1 MLMWC
6 LHPHSLPDPRGVR
19 TFRLRALGWDLPDTQ
34 LIWDA
39 NVGIDRYT
47 RQTQAHF
54 TAQAPAVKVHKDHV
68 IEIQTATKIMEAAFP
83 DATANGGGG
92 SGAVDP
98 RVVTVRDRVVYDHLN
113 GTVGGKRVRR
123 SSQHSPVLLARL
135 ANLNNTE
142 ALLNMNWKGVAVSRW
157 HAAYGK
163 AGGELPRLRRLL
175 GNGDGSFA
183 GCLRD
188 VMKEATAK
196 EAGWATRGAENS
208 SIVER
213 YQPRWARHVDEA
225 MAKSV
230 AVLLEKLAES
240 DGEMAFDRAGDQTR
254 AMAKAMKLT
263 GFDD

>member
-1 MLMWC
+1 MLC
-6 LHPHSLPDPRGVR
+6 PVHV
-19 TFRLRALGWDLPDTQ
+19 LRALGWDLPDTQ

-39 NVGIDRYT
+39 NGGIDRYT

-54 TAQAPAVKVHKDHV
+54 TAQGPAVKVHKDHV
-68 IEIQTATKIMEAAFP
+68 IEIQTATRIMEAAFP

-92 SGAVDP
+92 PAVDP
-98 RVVTVRDRVVYDHLN
+98 RVITVRDRVLYDHLN

-123 SSQHSPVLLARL
+123 NLQRSPVVLAGF

-157 HAAYGK
+157 HAAFGK

-175 GNGDGSFA
+175 DNGDGSFA

-196 EAGWATRGAENS
+196 EAGWATRGAKNAT
-208 SIVER
+208 IVDR

-230 AVLLEKLAES
+230 AALLEKLGES
-240 DGEMAFDRAGDQTR
+240 DGELVFARAADQTR
-254 AMAKAMKLT
+254 AMAKAMKLA